1 MLDFRVETF
10 LAVCRHM
17 NFTRAA
23 RELSITQPAVSHHI
37 RYLEQAYGAA
47 LFRHNGKRLQLTEA
61 GEILRRTLLTMKHD
75 EQHLQKR
82 MQQAATGTR
91 DYSFGATLSVA
102 EFMLN
107 EALGRFL
114 HLHPDSRIRM
124 QVADTKVLLSKLDSG
139 ELDFAVVEGDFPKA
153 EYDFFVFGTEE
164 YVAAAAPD
172 KAARYRG
179 RQLTQMLD
187 EPLLLREEG
196 SGTRVILEYY
206 LKERGLAAADFARTV
221 EIGNIGAIKTLLK
234 SGYGVS
240 FLYRAAI
247 RPEEAA
253 ARDPTPQQKGSH
265 RSARPGAAVAFQ
277 FTFRQ
282 LLTNATATSIW
293 VDRPEMMSDFP
304 CVRGNCSTPEI
315 GEIRLTSNPEPKGSP
330 FSETG
335 QYNSFATI

>member
-1 MLDFRVETF
+1 MIAENHRERGTLMLDFRVETF

-17 NFTRAA
+17 NFTKAA

-172 KAARYRG
+172 KAVRYRG
-179 RQLTQMLD
+179 
-187 EPLLLREEG
+187 G
-196 SGTRVILEYY
+196 SSR
-206 LKERGLAAADFARTV
+206 RCWMSRCCCAR
-221 EIGNIGAIKTLLK
+221 
-234 SGYGVS
+234 
-240 FLYRAAI
+240 RA
-247 RPEEAA
+247 R
-253 ARDPTPQQKGSH
+253 AR
-265 RSARPGAAVAFQ
+265 A
-277 FTFRQ
+277 
-282 LLTNATATSIW
+282 
-293 VDRPEMMSDFP
+293 
-304 CVRGNCSTPEI
+304 
-315 GEIRLTSNPEPKGSP
+315 
-330 FSETG
+330 
-335 QYNSFATI
+335 

>member
-1 MLDFRVETF
+1 MPMLDFRVETF

-17 NFTRAA
+17 IFTKAA
-23 RELSITQPAVSHHI
+23 RELNITQPAVSHHMH
-37 RYLEQAYGAA
+37 YLEQAYGTA
-47 LFRHNGKRLQLTEA
+47 LFQHNGKRLQLTEA
-61 GEILRRTLLTMKHD
+61 GEILRRTLMTMKHD

-82 MQQAATGTR
+82 MQQVVSGTR

-102 EFMLN
+102 EFMIN

-114 HLHPDSRIRM
+114 RLHPDSHIQM

-164 YVAAAAPD
+164 YVAAGDPE

-179 RQLTQMLD
+179 RPLTDLLG

-206 LKERGLAAADFARTV
+206 LKEHGLATADFARTV

-247 RPEEAA
+247 RTEEAA
-253 ARDPTPQQKGSH
+253 
-265 RSARPGAAVAFQ
+265 GALGVIA
-277 FTFRQ
+277 
-282 LLTNATATSIW
+282 L
-293 VDRPEMMSDFP
+293 SDFELRHDIMFLFP
-304 CVRGNCSTPEI
+304 KN
-315 GEIRLTSNPEPKGSP
+315 SNFRADYTTIFRELRACTE
-330 FSETG
+330 ETG
-335 QYNSFATI
+335 GA

>member
-1 MLDFRVETF
+1 MIAENHRERGTLMLDFRVETF

-17 NFTRAA
+17 NFTKAA

-47 LFRHNGKRLQLTEA
+47 LFRHNGKR
-61 GEILRRTLLTMKHD
+61 
-75 EQHLQKR
+75 LQKR

-253 ARDPTPQQKGSH
+253 GTLS
-265 RSARPGAAVAFQ
+265 VIE
-277 FTFRQ
+277 
-282 LLTNATATSIW
+282 L
-293 VDRPEMMSDFP
+293 SDFQLRHDIMFLFP
-304 CVRGNCSTPEI
+304 KNSNFRADYTTIFRELRACAQPDGVCACPE
-315 GEIRLTSNPEPKGSP
+315 
-330 FSETG
+330 
-335 QYNSFATI
+335 A